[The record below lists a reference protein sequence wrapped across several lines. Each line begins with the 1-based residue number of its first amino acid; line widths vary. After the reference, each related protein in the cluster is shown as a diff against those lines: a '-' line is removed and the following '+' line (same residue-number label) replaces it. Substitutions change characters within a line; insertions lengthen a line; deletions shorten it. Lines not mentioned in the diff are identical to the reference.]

1 MWPTNPHA
9 TPSLD
14 DFKNAIREYV
24 RHVGR
29 ESAYCM
35 LYHISNKIEMVEKNY
50 GGRTFDVPS
59 VGIVFRWVE
68 DASYSE
74 QVRSQPR
81 LVSLELLGSLTNGC
95 IEISQVYPQIQAQD

>member
-14 DFKNAIREYV
+14 EFKNAIREYV
-24 RHVGR
+24 RHVGQ
-29 ESAYCM
+29 ESVYCM

-50 GGRTFDVPS
+50 GGRISDVPS

-74 QVRSQPR
+74 QVSNQPR
-81 LVSLELLGSLTNGC
+81 LVSLELLRWLTNGG
-95 IEISQVYPQIQAQD
+95 IEIFQI